1 MGPPSSL
8 NDLPPSTP
16 LLLYAAS
23 AAREGGRW
31 GRDEKDARRERKAMV
46 VFGAVRIARKRLD
59 EQADQSGREEED
71 PARLTLPPFRR
82 NLFPI

>member
-31 GRDEKDARRERKAMV
+31 GRDEKDARRGRRTMV

-59 EQADQSGREEED
+59 EQAED
-71 PARLTLPPFRR
+71 PARPTLPPFRR

>member
-1 MGPPSSL
+1 
-8 NDLPPSTP
+8 
-16 LLLYAAS
+16 
-23 AAREGGRW
+23 
-31 GRDEKDARRERKAMV
+31 MV

>member
-1 MGPPSSL
+1 
-8 NDLPPSTP
+8 
-16 LLLYAAS
+16 
-23 AAREGGRW
+23 
-31 GRDEKDARRERKAMV
+31 MV

-71 PARLTLPPFRR
+71 PARPTLPPFRR